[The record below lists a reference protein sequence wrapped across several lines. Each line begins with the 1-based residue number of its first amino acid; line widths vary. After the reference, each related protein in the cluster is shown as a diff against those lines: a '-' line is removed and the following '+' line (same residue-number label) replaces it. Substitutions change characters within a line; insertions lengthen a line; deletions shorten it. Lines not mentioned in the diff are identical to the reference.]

1 MKALLKFRNTF
12 QVLVVVLLFLSACT
26 GDHSTWVRNTN
37 AGPALG
43 TSYSIIYLTKDST
56 DLQTGI
62 DSVFNAVNASM
73 STYIPNSDIS
83 RINEGDTSVQVDHMF
98 IEVLAIS
105 KEVYHNTDGYFDPTV
120 GILVNAWG
128 FGPEAGIQM
137 DSAYVNSLLH
147 YVGLDKVSL
156 TQDNRILKEQ
166 AEIQLDFNAIAK
178 GYAIDMLASYL
189 DTQGI
194 QNYLVEVGGEIV
206 TKGEN
211 RVKQKMWVVGVDD
224 PQVELGRQLKITLN
238 LKDKALASSGNY
250 RKFRIDS
257 LTGEKYVHT
266 IDPKTGFT
274 KNSNILAATVVA
286 ETCAMADAYATA
298 FMAMDLPNSI
308 ALLEQQKDLEGYIIY
323 LDAEGQATEFMT
335 EGFKKLVNK

>member
-1 MKALLKFRNTF
+1 MKALLKFRNTL
-12 QVLVVVLLFLSACT
+12 QVLVIVLLFISACT
-26 GDHSTWVRNTN
+26 GDPSTWVRNTN

-43 TSYSIIYLTKDST
+43 TSYSIIYLTKDFT

-73 STYIPNSDIS
+73 STYIPDSDIS
-83 RINEGDTSVQVDHMF
+83 RINKGDTSVQVDHMF
-98 IEVLAIS
+98 MEVLAIS
-105 KEVYHNTDGYFDPTV
+105 KEVYQNTDGYFDPTV

-147 YVGLDKVSL
+147 YVGLNKVSL

-166 AEIQLDFNAIAK
+166 PEIQLDFNAIAK
-178 GYAIDMLASYL
+178 GYTIDRLAAYL
-189 DTQGI
+189 DAQGI
-194 QNYLVEVGGEIV
+194 KNYLVEVGGEII

-211 RVKQKMWVVGVDD
+211 RVKQKRWVVGVDD

-257 LTGEKYVHT
+257 LTGVKYVHT

-323 LDAEGQATEFMT
+323 LDAGGQATEFMT
-335 EGFKKLVNK
+335 AGFKKMVNK